1 MTKPSLCSPYNV
13 VVLEIHAGAE
23 DALEEMGDDLLDVV
37 LMPREPETAEDLDH
51 PDTELGHQGVRGQ
64 RQQSVGEYL
73 QHLVTL
79 TDHLLVPGEP
89 PDCPLVIALGPGL
102 VTSSHRRPLPHETLS
117 TGPHQVTGVI

>member
-51 PDTELGHQGVRGQ
+51 PDTELGHHGVGGQ
-64 RQQSVGEYL
+64 RQQPVGEYL
-73 QHLVTL
+73 QHLITV
-79 TDHLLVPGEP
+79 
-89 PDCPLVIALGPGL
+89 LGQIIQ
-102 VTSSHRRPLPHETLS
+102 T
-117 TGPHQVTGVI
+117 I